1 MNLRRVGKYYY
12 VWFSRSERPPK
23 GQLVS
28 LKEVTGFSISD
39 PDEAKEVFNII
50 KREWHKGKI
59 IELDKGKRLSITE
72 LSDAF
77 TQDPD
82 RVDLS
87 PDTHRMDILSLKTLR
102 DIVGDKS
109 VRALTKDDFKKF
121 KQVLRDRGLSP
132 HSINSYRRHILAALN
147 FAIEGNYLNK
157 IPKFK
162 RAKTG
167 SHDPRI
173 LKKTEI
179 IRIKEYARKHDPE
192 LYRFIV
198 FSLWT
203 GTRRDEILHVKWQN
217 ISGTTCQ
224 IIGKGNKHRTVKL
237 RQEALDAIGDNKQAI
252 GPVFKQWHKDTI
264 SHRFKDICR
273 ALGIEDAHFHNLR
286 HSAATYMIES
296 GMHPKAVQRALGHAD
311 YRTTEKY
318 IKIHDEFMLKEMEK
332 LKY

>member
-1 MNLRRVGKYYY
+1 
-12 VWFSRSERPPK
+12 
-23 GQLVS
+23 
-28 LKEVTGFSISD
+28 
-39 PDEAKEVFNII
+39 
-50 KREWHKGKI
+50 
-59 IELDKGKRLSITE
+59 
-72 LSDAF
+72 
-77 TQDPD
+77 
-82 RVDLS
+82 
-87 PDTHRMDILSLKTLR
+87 LKTLK

-121 KQVLRDRGLSP
+121 KQALRDRGLSP

-167 SHDPRI
+167 NHPPRI

-192 LYRFIV
+192 LYRIIV

-203 GTRRDEILHVKWQN
+203 GTQRDEILQVQWQD

-237 RQEALDAIGDNKQAI
+237 LNDALEAIGDNQQAF

-273 ALGIEDAHFHNLR
+273 ALGIKDAHFHNFRFIRQLR
-286 HSAATYMIES
+286 LC
-296 GMHPKAVQRALGHAD
+296 PD
-311 YRTTEKY
+311 
-318 IKIHDEFMLKEMEK
+318 
-332 LKY
+332 